1 MNILFIHE
9 TEYLNKVVFE
19 FQIIPEIYASQGHNV
34 YVIDYPVGWKKE
46 NIFDIGSLKTQY
58 LSDVRKA
65 DKEKGVTLIR
75 PGIVKIPG
83 ISRLLAFFAYFFMI
97 GKIIRKYK
105 IERIILYSA
114 PTNGMQTLY
123 WAKKYKIPVHFRSLD
138 VLHQVVPSKILSWP
152 TYLMERFVYKRASAI
167 TSAAPRLTKYV
178 IEMGGNPQTTSY
190 LPSGSD
196 LDIFYPQ
203 AKDLEL
209 IRKFGITNKDQ
220 VILFAGTLYN
230 FSGLDVLVRFLI
242 DNPKMRKN
250 IKFLIAGHGEQS
262 DLLKKMVQENDLS
275 NIVFLTGFINYAELP
290 KYINLADVCI
300 NPFATNKITDMIS
313 PGKIYQY
320 MACEKPVIATRLPG
334 LIDIFPDDGGKNNIF
349 YFDLNKP
356 EEFFSLLKKVGKKK
370 VKDVNPSLQEIA
382 AILLKQLRG
391 NSVHGST
398 SSP

>member
-1 MNILFIHE
+1 MNILFVHE

-34 YVIDYPVGWKKE
+34 YVIDYPVGWKKR

-58 LSDVRKA
+58 LTNVKKA
-65 DKEKGVTLIR
+65 DKAKGITLIR

-83 ISRLLAFFAYFFMI
+83 ISRLLAFFSYFFII
-97 GKIIRKYK
+97 GKVIKLYS
-105 IERIILYSA
+105 IEKIILYSA

-123 WAKKYKIPVHFRSLD
+123 WAKRYNIPVHFRSLD
-138 VLHQVVPSKILSWP
+138 VLHQVVPSKILSLP
-152 TYLMERFVYKRASAI
+152 TYFMEKYVYKRASSI

-178 IEMGGNPQTTSY
+178 IQMGGNPQTTSY

-203 AKDLEL
+203 TKDLEL
-209 IRKFGITNKDQ
+209 IREFGITQNDQ
-220 VILFAGTLYN
+220 VILFAGTIYN
-230 FSGLDVLVRFLI
+230 FSGLDVLIRFLI
-242 DNPKMRKN
+242 DNPAMRKN
-250 IKFLIAGHGEQS
+250 MKFLIAGHGEQS
-262 DLLKKMVQENDLS
+262 DLLKKMIEDYGLS
-275 NIVFLTGFINYAELP
+275 GIVFLTGFINYTELP
-290 KYINLADVCI
+290 KYVNLADVCI

-356 EEFFSLLKKVGKKK
+356 EEFFHLLRKIGKNR
-370 VKDVNPSLQEIA
+370 VKDINPSLQEIA
-382 AILLKQLRG
+382 SELYTHYL
-391 NSVHGST
+391 T
-398 SSP
+398 